1 MKFTLSWLKTHLDT
15 DATLEQITDT
25 LTRIGLELEGVEDR
39 GASLASFRIAQV
51 IEAVPHPNADR
62 LRACKVDTGHGIVS
76 VVCGAPN
83 ARTGMKSVFAAP
95 GSFIPGTG
103 ITLKVGEIRG
113 VRSAGMLLS
122 VREMGLGED
131 HAGIIDLP
139 EDAPVGMPY
148 VAWAG
153 LDDPL
158 IEVCVTPNRG
168 DCFSVR
174 GIARDLAAAGIGTL
188 KPWQPVKV
196 PAAWSADSI
205 AAPKT
210 SAASELGDMR
220 DAGVHGPRWQ
230 IDWPAACP
238 WVLGRTVR
246 NLKNGPSPQWLQDR
260 LASVGLRPINAL
272 VDVTNFFTLDL
283 GRPLHVFDVGK
294 LTGDVLALRRGAG
307 ETFHALNGKDY
318 TLDPE
323 DCAIADAAGVQS
335 MGGVMGGAATGCD
348 EATTAV
354 FVECAL
360 FDPVRVAQTGRRHQ
374 IISDAR
380 QRFERGIDVAL
391 MPDAVEAAT
400 AMILELCGGEPGPVV
415 EAGAMPAWQRDATLR
430 FARIAALGGSDIP
443 SDEAV
448 VSLQRL
454 GFTLRSRDA
463 ETMTVAVPSWRNDVA
478 ATVVLDLAPDLDPEV
493 AAKVAEGC
501 AIIEPECD
509 LIEEVLRLRGLDAVP
524 PVSLPRTAPVP
535 PATLTARQV
544 RAAVA
549 QRTLAAAGLAECVT
563 FSFMATQDAR
573 LFGEAPD
580 SLRLTNPIA
589 ADLDQLRPTP
599 VATLVLAAKR
609 NAARGYPDVA
619 LFEVGPAFAE
629 AAPKGQRLLA
639 AGVRAGATPRNWLG
653 SSRPVDAPADWWL
666 APSRPVDA
674 MDAKGDL
681 WAALAAIGVPMDALM
696 LAPDAP
702 DFYHPGRSATVRQ
715 GPKTVLG
722 SFGELHPRV
731 LAALDLQGPVVA
743 FELDLDAV
751 GDPKRRRKTPPD
763 LPSFQ
768 PVRRDFAF
776 LVDAT
781 VTADALIRA
790 ARGADR
796 ALIAGV
802 VLFDRYQGEH
812 LPQGK
817 VSLAIEVTFQPR
829 ERTLTDAEIE
839 AACQKVVTAVAKT
852 TGAVLR

>member
-15 DATLEQITDT
+15 DATLDRITAT

-39 GASLASFRIAQV
+39 GAALAAFRIAQV

-62 LRACKVDTGHGIVS
+62 LRACQVDTGDGIVS

-83 ARTGMKSVFAAP
+83 ARTGMKAVFAAP

-122 VREMGLGED
+122 AREMGLGDD
-131 HAGIIDLP
+131 HSGIIDLP
-139 EDAPVGMPY
+139 ADAPVGVSY
-148 VAWAG
+148 AAWAG

-158 IEVCVTPNRG
+158 IDISVTPNRG

-188 KPWQPVKV
+188 KPWQPARVA
-196 PAAWSADSI
+196 PAF
-205 AAPKT
+205 
-210 SAASELGDMR
+210 
-220 DAGVHGPRWQ
+220 DAGPRWR
-230 IDWPAACP
+230 IDWPEACP

-246 NLKNGPSPQWLQDR
+246 NLTNGPSPQWLQDR
-260 LASVGLRPINAL
+260 LISVGLRPINAL
-272 VDVTNFFTLDL
+272 VDVTNFFTIDL
-283 GRPLHVFDVGK
+283 GRPLHVYDVGK
-294 LTGDVLALRRGAG
+294 MTGEVLTLRRGAG

-318 TLDPE
+318 TFDPE

-335 MGGVMGGAATGCD
+335 MAGVMGGAATGCD
-348 EATTAV
+348 AATTAV
-354 FVECAL
+354 FVECAV

-374 IISDAR
+374 IVSDAR

-391 MPDAVEAAT
+391 MPAAVEAAT
-400 AMILELCGGEPGPVV
+400 AMILEVCGGEPGPVV
-415 EAGAMPAWQRDATLR
+415 EAGAMPDWRRDATLR
-430 FARIAALGGSDIP
+430 FARIAALGGSAIP
-443 SDEAV
+443 ADAAV
-448 VSLQRL
+448 TSLERL
-454 GFTLRSRDA
+454 GFTLRNRDA
-463 ETMTVAVPSWRNDVA
+463 EAVTVAVPSWRNDVA
-478 ATVVLDLAPDLDPEV
+478 APVVLDLAPELDPAV

-535 PATLTARQV
+535 PATLTPRQV

-549 QRTLAAAGLAECVT
+549 QRTLAAAGLTECVT

-573 LFGEAPD
+573 LFGAAPET
-580 SLRLTNPIA
+580 LRLTNPIA

-599 VATLVLAAKR
+599 VATLALAARR

-619 LFEVGPAFAE
+619 LFEVGPAFVE
-629 AAPKGQRLLA
+629 AAPHGQRLLA
-639 AGVRAGATPRNWLG
+639 AGVRAGATPRNWL
-653 SSRPVDAPADWWL
+653 
-666 APSRPVDA
+666 APSRPVEA

-681 WAALAAIGVPMDALM
+681 WAALAAIGVPLDALM
-696 LAPDAP
+696 LTSDAP
-702 DFYHPGRSATVRQ
+702 GFYHPGRSATVRQ

-722 SFGELHPRV
+722 TFGELHPRV
-731 LAALDLQGPVVA
+731 LAALDLAGPLVA
-743 FELDLDAV
+743 FELDLDAI
-751 GDPKRRRKTPPD
+751 GDPKRRRKAPPD
-763 LPSFQ
+763 LPAFQ

-781 VTADALIRA
+781 VTADALLRA

-812 LPQGK
+812 LPEGK

-839 AACQKVVTAVAKT
+839 AACQKVVTAVAKA